1 MVRRSPR
8 LNKRLYE
15 TTNILLSL
23 SNQNEEDSVSMTIIE
38 KKTARKNNVK
48 FIENMN
54 EDDDPSSDYSP
65 EDEASDHEASD
76 NEGGEGSDNEE
87 DDDPSSD
94 YEGEEEA
101 SDNEEET
108 NDNEEDDDPS
118 SDYEGEEEEEE
129 EDEPKILERM
139 SKNPEDYEEDEIIEA
154 LKTNAEQEIRLCNYA
169 AARGIYGDKAIY
181 NEMQTLSKRAL
192 DIILKIKQ
200 QQQQEQEQNKKQARA
215 KTSGNCNHIL
225 PLVLAATITGAIAVS
240 VPFY

>member
-15 TTNILLSL
+15 TANILLSL

-38 KKTARKNNVK
+38 KKTARKNVK

-65 EDEASDHEASD
+65 EDEASDREA
-76 NEGGEGSDNEE
+76 SDNEE

-94 YEGEEEA
+94 YE
-101 SDNEEET
+101 
-108 NDNEEDDDPS
+108 
-118 SDYEGEEEEEE
+118 
-129 EDEPKILERM
+129 
-139 SKNPEDYEEDEIIEA
+139 EEDEIIEA
-154 LKTNAEQEIRLCNYA
+154 LKTDAEQKIKLCNYA
-169 AARGIYGDKAIY
+169 AAHSINGDKARYNKIQTIY
-181 NEMQTLSKRAL
+181 EGIL
-192 DIILKIKQ
+192 DNLLKIK
-200 QQQQEQEQNKKQARA
+200 NKKQARA